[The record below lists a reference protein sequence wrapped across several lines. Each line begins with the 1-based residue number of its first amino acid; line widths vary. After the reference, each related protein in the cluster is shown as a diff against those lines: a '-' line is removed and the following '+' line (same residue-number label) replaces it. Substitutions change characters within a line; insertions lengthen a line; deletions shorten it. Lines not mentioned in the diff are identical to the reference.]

1 MPAIPTVSIT
11 VADQGASA
19 AQSVPQSQVQL
30 KIGCAVGAG
39 VVVNQP
45 FATSSPTALQKQL
58 VGGPL
63 CEAGGLVCQAGNIV
77 VAIACPIVSIG
88 TATAVTHTGTG
99 ASVMSVTLDAT
110 NGAWDDYYGSVRVY
124 AAGTFGT
131 NGVVLQVS
139 LDAGR
144 NYGTPIAMG
153 TSLTLYLGTGTLT
166 TFVAG
171 GTGVQVAFTAATAV
185 VGDTYTFSTKAP
197 QWNGAGVAAALAAF
211 QASQYGV
218 AGVGSIH
225 IVGDAMHGG
234 SSTTDVVTIHTQLAA
249 GTAIYE
255 YNRAIVE
262 LRDAL
267 VPVAWGGS
275 GETEATWIAALQSAA
290 SGLVA
295 QPRIDADGGYY
306 NTPSCFA
313 NAAGGLPAYRRNA
326 AWAHAVRRTQ
336 IPLQRRAG
344 RVKDGPYSSIA
355 VNPQVDPT
363 DGFIYH
369 DERTTPGLNIARVG
383 SLMTWPKKGAGF
395 FQCQEPLLCAPG
407 SQFVELVIGNVLD
420 IACDIGYAAGVEVV
434 SDDLVCQPS
443 GALDPQALN
452 VLQGTVQQALN
463 EGMLQVGFASGVTA
477 TVNKTANVQS
487 TGVIP
492 MTIAVLPNA
501 YVNSVSETIGLTNG
515 GA

>member
-11 VADQGASA
+11 VQDNGASA
-19 AQSVPQSQVQL
+19 ALAVPQSQVQV
-30 KIGCAVGAG
+30 KIGCAVGPS
-39 VVVNQP
+39 VVNYQP
-45 FATSSPTALQKQL
+45 FATSNPTAWQTQF

-63 CEAGGLVCQAGNIV
+63 CEAGGLVCQTGNI
-77 VAIACPIVSIG
+77 AIGLACPIVTTGS
-88 TATAVTHTGTG
+88 ATAVTHTGTG
-99 ASVMSVTLDAT
+99 AATCTVTLDAT
-110 NGAWDDYYGSVRVY
+110 HGAWDDYYVKCLVVTG
-124 AAGTFGT
+124 GTIGT
-131 NGVVLQVS
+131 AGVVVQVS

-144 NYGTPIAMG
+144 NYGTPIALG
-153 TSLTLYLGTGTLT
+153 TAATLYLGTGTLT
-166 TFVAG
+166 SFLVG
-171 GTGVQVAFTAATAV
+171 GTGVQLNFTTATMVA
-185 VGDTYTFSTKAP
+185 GDTYTFSTKAP

-234 SSTTDVVTIHTQLAA
+234 SGTGDVVTISTQLNS
-249 GTAIYE
+249 GTGVYE

-267 VPVAWGGS
+267 VPTAWGGS
-275 GETEATWIAALQSAA
+275 GETEATWISALATA
-290 SGLVA
+290 TLGLVA
-295 QPRIDADGGYY
+295 QPRIAPDSGYY

-326 AWAHAVRRTQ
+326 AWSHAIRRTQ
-336 IPLQRRAG
+336 IPLERRAG
-344 RVKDGPYSSIA
+344 RVKDGPYSSIV

-369 DERTTPGLNIARVG
+369 DERVTPGLNAARIG

-420 IACDIGYAAGVEVV
+420 VACDIGYAAGVSAV

-463 EGMLQVGFASGVTA
+463 VGMLQSGLVSGVTA
-477 TVNKTANVQS
+477 TVNATANVQS
-487 TGVIP
+487 TGIIP
-492 MTIAVLPNA
+492 LVIAVLPNA
-501 YVNSVSETIGLTNG
+501 YVNSVQETISLTNG
-515 GA
+515 AP